1 MMTEGMLRCLE
12 GTVIHGHGKGGPAGF
27 PTANILCN
35 ELTLRPEDAGVYA
48 VLAYLPDGTVH
59 VGVTNIGTRPTADAA
74 KTTTIETLIL
84 DYSGDLY
91 GQTLRI
97 ELLSYLRPIRKFQ
110 SMEALKEQIDA
121 DSQKARETA
130 LKNNRYMEVV
140 SCSSAET
147 QKLGRLLAGFLLHG
161 DVVVLRGDL
170 GAGKSEFARGI
181 ARGLGITCPVPSP
194 SFTILNVYEGG
205 NTVLNHFDW
214 YRIEEENELY
224 EMGAEEQIN
233 GDGICVIEW
242 AERAENLIPA
252 DHLDVIIQ
260 TEAENKR
267 RIILLPRGGFHSI
280 EMNQLKEGFTC

>member
-1 MMTEGMLRCLE
+1 MTEGMLRFLE

-280 EMNQLKEGFTC
+280 EMDQLKEGFTC